1 MVDPINSSTVNTT
14 TSTAQG
20 KASLGKDDFMKLMI
34 SQLKNQDPLNPM
46 DGTQFSAQLAQFS
59 SLEQLSNLNTY
70 MKQSI
75 DANAVLTQSINN
87 TLITGLIG
95 KEVKINGGDLQLR
108 GQESIVLGYNLPAE
122 AKTAQIKIYNES
134 GSLVRTIDSIPTSFG
149 SSKLSWNLTDNN
161 GSKLPNGNYK
171 FEVEAVNNGGEKMSL
186 NLFKVGMLDGV
197 RFTDQGT
204 VLMVGGAEYSI
215 SEIAEVLN
223 PQNAGGGK

>member
-1 MVDPINSSTVNTT
+1 MVDPISSSFVNTAA
-14 TSTAQG
+14 TAQG

-34 SQLKNQDPLNPM
+34 SQLKNQDPLSPL

-59 SLEQLSNLNTY
+59 SLEQLSNLNAY

-108 GQESIVLGYNLPAE
+108 GQENIVLGYNLPVE

-134 GSLVRTIDSIPTSFG
+134 GSLVRTIDGVPTNSG
-149 SSKLSWNLTDNN
+149 NSKLSWNLTDNN
-161 GSKLPNGNYK
+161 GNKLPNGNYK
-171 FEVEAVNNGGEKMSL
+171 FEVNAMNNGGDKISMD
-186 NLFKVGMLDGV
+186 LFKIGMLDGV
-197 RFTDQGT
+197 RFTGQGT
-204 VLMVGGAEYSI
+204 VLIVGGAEYSI
-215 SEIAEVLN
+215 SDIAEVLN
-223 PQNAGGGK
+223 PQTTGGGK

>member
-1 MVDPINSSTVNTT
+1 MVDPISSSSVNSAT
-14 TSTAQG
+14 TAQG

-46 DGTQFSAQLAQFS
+46 DGTEFSAQLAQFS

-95 KEVKINGGDLQLR
+95 KEVKINGGGLQVR
-108 GQESIVLGYNLPAE
+108 GQENIVLGYNLPVQ

-134 GSLVRTIDSIPTSFG
+134 GTLVRTIDGVPTSSG
-149 SSKLSWNLTDNN
+149 SSKLSWDLTDNN
-161 GSKLPNGNYK
+161 GNKLPNGNYK
-171 FEVEAVNNGGEKMSL
+171 FEVEALNNSGDKMSPD
-186 NLFKVGMLDGV
+186 LFKVGLLDGV
-197 RFTDQGT
+197 RFTEQGT
-204 VLMVGGAEYSI
+204 VLIVGGAEYSI
-215 SEIAEVLN
+215 SDIAEVLN
-223 PQNAGGGK
+223 PQNNGGEK